1 MQHDNV
7 HFTLIGCILCKS
19 RNIYITLQTGF
30 VCMFSFFI
38 TLTQESLKKFR
49 EETQKL
55 EESPALKKAREK
67 FVSTYKI

>member
-7 HFTLIGCILCKS
+7 HFTLIGCILCKKPK
-19 RNIYITLQTGF
+19 YITLQTGS

-67 FVSTYKI
+67 FVSAYKI